1 MIFFSPFKRQVE
13 VGLKYSL
20 RHFFQF
26 DSMGNSTGLGKVEL
40 TVAHV
45 AGIIQKR
52 ASCQPGSAG
61 MKGAAVGQWWDP
73 SGNCLS
79 FQVYGMKLPLFKS
92 HFT

>member
-26 DSMGNSTGLGKVEL
+26 DSVGNSTGLGKVEL

-52 ASCQPGSAG
+52 ASS
-61 MKGAAVGQWWDP
+61 
-73 SGNCLS
+73 
-79 FQVYGMKLPLFKS
+79 
-92 HFT
+92 